1 MFQVREPRIDV
12 VVLHRHQSRIHR
24 DVLSAI
30 GLQAGVEISL
40 HLHCGIP
47 HPSDFNRWF
56 TIARAREEAKRY
68 GNSAWVMFV
77 DDDVVLG
84 ENCIATL
91 IEDLRGNPQLAA
103 TAADYDHDLQ
113 RPERVGHI
121 GMGATLFRR
130 AVLGKFT
137 FRATKS
143 LCECWCACLDLRRM
157 NAGIEYC
164 RHASASHR
172 RNPGSSRVEPQ
183 KPGEPA
189 AAFSDHSNAI
199 EPKSVCASTVE
210 PRILAAFDRRDVKR
224 FELQFL
230 KTLRQHGNHQHVTA
244 CAYGLYP
251 SERSRLSRLE
261 RVELR
266 DKPFNGVMPPI
277 RRVDDFAEAV
287 SQWNPATPVAYWD
300 VADVWFQ
307 DSLEA
312 LWLCVRNHP
321 RMLHAVAEPKGYPHN
336 AVIPAWS
343 LSITDASQRRKAF
356 ELLRANPFLNSGF
369 AAGTALA
376 MLRYFREAGEYRRGP
391 LLRGTTDW
399 GDQMGLN
406 LYCHRDPNRWR
417 PIDPRWNYCV
427 HDRPFGAV
435 QIRHGRVIDTRGHHV
450 SVVHGNARSLRQM
463 ALLPGT

>member
-1 MFQVREPRIDV
+1 
-12 VVLHRHQSRIHR
+12 
-24 DVLSAI
+24 VLSAI
-30 GLQAGVEISL
+30 SLQAGVEISL

-47 HPSDFNRWF
+47 LPSDFNRWF

-91 IEDLRGNPQLAA
+91 VEHLRRNPQLAA
-103 TAADYDHDLQ
+103 TAADYDHDLR

-130 AVLGKFT
+130 AVVGQFT

-164 RHASASHR
+164 RHARASHHR
-172 RNPGSSRVEPQ
+172 QTRPSRVEPL
-183 KPGEPA
+183 KPAAPA
-189 AAFSDHSNAI
+189 AAVSVDSNAI
-199 EPKSVCASTVE
+199 KPESVLEATIE
-210 PRILAAFDRRDVKR
+210 PRILAAFDRRDVQR

-244 CAYGLYP
+244 YAYGLYP

-266 DKPFNGVMPPI
+266 HKPFNGVMPPI
-277 RRVDDFAEAV
+277 RRVDDFAEAI
-287 SQWNPATPVAYWD
+287 SEWNPATPVAYWD

-307 DSLEA
+307 DSLDE

-321 RMLHAVAEPKGYPHN
+321 RLLHAVAEPKGYPHN

-343 LSITDASQRRKAF
+343 LSIIDASQRRKAF

-369 AAGTALA
+369 AAGTAKT
-376 MLRYFREAGEYRRGP
+376 MLRYFREAGEYRRSP
-391 LLRGTTDW
+391 RLRGTTDW

-406 LYCHRDPNRWR
+406 LYCHRDPSRWR
-417 PIDPRWNYCV
+417 SIDPRWNYCV

-435 QIRHGRVIDTRGHHV
+435 QIRHGRVIDTRGHQV